1 MNIKLKK
8 DNKINSETLKNYII
22 DFLTFDGRFE
32 SDKEAIEYDL
42 NFIQNYYGIN
52 IEEVEIFSD
61 FASGLVKITLNYDNG
76 DVNYYECE

>member
-42 NFIQNYYGIN
+42 NFVENYYGIN

>member
-1 MNIKLKK
+1 MNIKIKK
-8 DNKINSETLKNYII
+8 DSKINSETLKNYII

-32 SDKEAIEYDL
+32 NDKKAIEYDL
-42 NFIQNYYGIN
+42 NFIKNYYGIN

-76 DVNYYECE
+76 DVNCYEIV